1 MKSLRISCQLFLYHT
16 NLTIAYLFDR
26 KGEKIYSRPVL
37 SEDVYQVGYHKA
49 LIYRENCYACL
60 YAGEDRCGDL
70 TISDYK
76 GIGRKPPVIFLTE
89 KCPPCW

>member
-1 MKSLRISCQLFLYHT
+1 MLFVFS
-16 NLTIAYLFDR
+16 LFDR

-76 GIGRKPPVIFLTE
+76 GIGKRNWDESPL
-89 KCPPCW
+89 